1 MNARAMNS
9 KRARMMPRTRAAI
22 WAGVR
27 VGCWGVRGVL
37 GPAVGVGE
45 REIVSIP
52 VGSITEVVVVSND
65 GKVVMVVVVVVTSV
79 KDAKVVGAGEEG
91 VAELRAGESVGSGC
105 VGSVGFV
112 VSVESVGV
120 REVADSEPVV
130 EEGVGSIGDWSIGTV
145 ASGTVVV
152 LEDKGLKTVV
162 VTKTVVA
169 ALGAASVVEKT
180 ILVSVLVVTPGTK
193 TVVLI
198 TTVEVSVA
206 SCRFPTAALTPIY
219 SLLGIGVVQGSGLLV
234 GARTR
239 RV

>member
-9 KRARMMPRTRAAI
+9 KRVRMMPRTRAAI
-22 WAGVR
+22 WAGVS

-45 REIVSIP
+45 RDIVSIP

-65 GKVVMVVVVVVTSV
+65 GKVVMVVVVVTSV

-91 VAELRAGESVGSGC
+91 VAELRAGESVGSGF

-219 SLLGIGVVQGSGLLV
+219 SLLGIGGVRGSGLLV